1 MNFIEGLVFISAL
14 TKMRLLDNVERNHR
28 HIRHIPNKTQ
38 DEKERRGGILILVY
52 SSGCTF
58 DDDGRIIKMEL
69 CTDHAFNVPASIGRI
84 DVPAIIGRLER
95 LADLKVFKP
104 RSLPVEALSKL
115 SQFRT
120 LELYDC
126 SSDLFNNFPI
136 QMKLRH
142 LRKLAVCNF
151 QIESESPFF
160 IWMLSQLTSIEV
172 IKYAAAKD
180 KETTDKIVD
189 FLCSV
194 EDACFKYSIKR
205 LNMQNCKMDENI
217 LETIMAKICP
227 KFVNLSELRLHSNN
241 QIKTIQNI
249 VNKIENND
257 TTEFVPLNLCSN
269 PIFEKM
275 KEGDPE
281 EKMAML
287 SFLQSCNSI
296 YNIGGSM
303 RYRCDTDIKYALRI
317 NHAGRKRI
325 VEGSAGTRSLR
336 RFPLSMWPTV
346 LAIRKVLP
354 NLLQQYRMLYVRR
367 H

>member
-336 RFPLSMWPTV
+336 RFPLSMWPT
-346 LAIRKVLP
+346 LIRKVLP
-354 NLLQQYRMLYVRR
+354 NLLQQYRILYVRR